1 MSQNYE
7 EEEEVV
13 LVEHCRIKGHNS
25 IFYKDKSNMVY
36 DINFE
41 ILGRFDENKIIY
53 FRYRLK

>member
-13 LVEHCRIKGHNS
+13 LLEHCLIKGHNS
-25 IFYKDKSNMVY
+25 IIYKDNSNMVY

-41 ILGRFDENKIIY
+41 ILGRLDENKIIY
-53 FRYRLK
+53 FTYRLK